1 MALNEARSLD
11 SVDKHNN
18 IVNEFAR
25 ILKAI
30 DIDRKNNSL
39 SEDIY
44 IKIFTE
50 TDNINLP
57 RIVTQKIDIFL
68 DTDNLFRVNAP
79 ENHLL
84 KPFLDEY
91 KANVVESGDDGVK
104 WLELLEKVNSKN
116 KDHSF
121 QLNMTNSVREKNNFK
136 LFDCKF
142 LEEKNQ
148 LFNKKERFCY
158 VGDTIYLVVEF
169 ENPLK
174 ILLDLKHI
182 KALYEFEPLSGIPE
196 KSMNMSSEKQSEYLE
211 LSMEKMQI
219 QQLSNRNI
227 CFLKLVPK
235 IPGKLKIM
243 GLQWHLMKMNSRFIF
258 DFKGKKL
265 KDGLNYDKNLKN
277 VFEILPKT
285 SHLEVFVENFEET
298 IYFGEIKTLQFRLK
312 NSGAQKTKKLM
323 LSTSH
328 PHFFGFSC
336 KKIEEL
342 ELDSG
347 ETKILSLFIRGS
359 FLQKTEIKM
368 LFKYVLEENVH
379 KTVRII
385 LPIRVL
391 KQKIFVKN

>member
-219 QQLSNRNI
+219 QHLSNRNI

-277 VFEILPKT
+277 VFEILTKT
-285 SHLEVFVENFEET
+285 SHLEVFV
-298 IYFGEIKTLQFRLK
+298 
-312 NSGAQKTKKLM
+312 
-323 LSTSH
+323 
-328 PHFFGFSC
+328 
-336 KKIEEL
+336 
-342 ELDSG
+342 
-347 ETKILSLFIRGS
+347 
-359 FLQKTEIKM
+359 
-368 LFKYVLEENVH
+368 
-379 KTVRII
+379 
-385 LPIRVL
+385 
-391 KQKIFVKN
+391 